1 MPSFGYLVA
10 DENGKEKKGSLEAA
24 NLEQARNS
32 LKSQGLTILRL
43 GEQSALQKDIQ
54 IDLFHRIKPR
64 DYSVFCRQ
72 MVSMLNAGVTI
83 IDALG
88 MLAEATENK
97 DLARGIREVQT
108 SIQKG
113 ETLSDSM
120 RVQPKVFPAM
130 LVQLVEAGESSGS
143 LENSFARMANQFEKE
158 AKIKSMIKKASIY
171 PIIVCVVALIVV
183 IVMLVWVIPGYTD
196 TFAEL
201 GTELPLVTRIVV
213 ALSNAFVSYWY
224 LILAAAV
231 LLIAAVK
238 RYAKSDSGKQ
248 FFGKLAIK
256 IPLFG
261 KLNVKTYSS
270 LLARTLSTM
279 IAAGIPLVE
288 ALGISARTMKNQLFR
303 DAVFQAQEDV
313 AKGLPLSGPLKYCG
327 LFPPMIY
334 HMTRIG
340 EETGEIE
347 TMLERLADYYD
358 EEVEVGTQ
366 TVMAALE
373 PLIILLLAVI
383 VIILVVAIMAPMI
396 TAYNAMDQM

>member
-10 DENGKEKKGSLEAA
+10 DENGKERKGSLEAA
-24 NLEQARNS
+24 NIDQARNS
-32 LKSQGLTILRL
+32 LKSQGLVILRL
-43 GEQSALQKDIQ
+43 SEQNALQKDIH
-54 IDLFHRIKPR
+54 IGLFHKIKPR

-88 MLAEATENK
+88 MLADATENK
-97 DLARGIREVQT
+97 DLAKGIRDVQT

-113 ETLSDSM
+113 ETLADSM
-120 RVQPKVFPAM
+120 RVQPKVFPTM

-171 PIIVCVVALIVV
+171 PIIVCTVALIVV

-196 TFAEL
+196 TFDEL
-201 GTELPLVTRIVV
+201 GTDLPAITKMVV

-224 LILAAAV
+224 LILATVV
-231 LLIAAVK
+231 LLIVAVR

-248 FFGKLAIK
+248 FFGKLAIN

-288 ALGISARTMKNQLFR
+288 ALGISARTMKNQLYR
-303 DAVFQAQEDV
+303 DAIIQAQEDV

-373 PLIILLLAVI
+373 PMIILLLAVI

>member
-10 DENGKEKKGSLEAA
+10 DENGKERKGSLEAA
-24 NLEQARNS
+24 NIDQARNS
-32 LKSQGLTILRL
+32 LKSQGLVILRL
-43 GEQSALQKDIQ
+43 SEQNALQKDIH
-54 IDLFHRIKPR
+54 IGLFHKIKPR

-88 MLAEATENK
+88 MLADATENK
-97 DLARGIREVQT
+97 DLAKGIRDVQT

-113 ETLSDSM
+113 ETLADSM
-120 RVQPKVFPAM
+120 RVQPKLFPTM

-171 PIIVCVVALIVV
+171 PIIVCTVALIVV

-196 TFAEL
+196 TFDEL
-201 GTELPLVTRIVV
+201 GTDLPAITKMVV

-224 LILAAAV
+224 LILATVV
-231 LLIAAVK
+231 LLIVAVR

-248 FFGKLAIK
+248 FFGKLAIN

-288 ALGISARTMKNQLFR
+288 ALGISARTMKNQLYR
-303 DAVFQAQEDV
+303 DAIIQAQEDV

-373 PLIILLLAVI
+373 PMIILLLAVI

>member
-10 DENGKEKKGSLEAA
+10 DENGKERKGSLEAA
-24 NLEQARNS
+24 NIDQARNS
-32 LKSQGLTILRL
+32 LKSQGLVILRL
-43 GEQSALQKDIQ
+43 SEQNALQKDIH
-54 IDLFHRIKPR
+54 IGLFHKIKPR

-88 MLAEATENK
+88 MLADATENK
-97 DLARGIREVQT
+97 DLAKGIRDVQT

-113 ETLSDSM
+113 ETLADSM
-120 RVQPKVFPAM
+120 RVQPKVFPMM

-171 PIIVCVVALIVV
+171 PIIVCTVALIVV

-196 TFAEL
+196 TFDEL
-201 GTELPLVTRIVV
+201 GTDLPAITKMVV

-224 LILAAAV
+224 LILATVV
-231 LLIAAVK
+231 LLIVAVR

-248 FFGKLAIK
+248 FFGKLAIN

-288 ALGISARTMKNQLFR
+288 ALGISARTMKNQLYR
-303 DAVFQAQEDV
+303 DAIIQAQEDV

-373 PLIILLLAVI
+373 PMIILLLAVI

>member
-10 DENGKEKKGSLEAA
+10 DENGKERKGSLEAA
-24 NLEQARNS
+24 NIDQARNS
-32 LKSQGLTILRL
+32 LKSQGLVILRL
-43 GEQSALQKDIQ
+43 SEQNALQKDIH
-54 IDLFHRIKPR
+54 IGLFHKIKPR

-88 MLAEATENK
+88 MLADATENK
-97 DLARGIREVQT
+97 DLAKGIRDVQT

-113 ETLSDSM
+113 ETLADSM
-120 RVQPKVFPAM
+120 RVQPKVFPMM

-171 PIIVCVVALIVV
+171 PIIVCTVALIVV

-196 TFAEL
+196 TFDEL
-201 GTELPLVTRIVV
+201 GTDLPAITKMVV

-224 LILAAAV
+224 LILATVV
-231 LLIAAVK
+231 LLIVAVR

-248 FFGKLAIK
+248 FFGKLAIN

-288 ALGISARTMKNQLFR
+288 ALGISARTMKNQLYR
-303 DAVFQAQEDV
+303 DAIIQAQEDV

-327 LFPPMIY
+327 LFPPMIH

-373 PLIILLLAVI
+373 PMIILLLAVI